1 VEADVLSSP
10 RPPEVDADPPRRRS
24 RLPRPRALVPA
35 ATVSAAVIACFVL
48 CLAQSFTSS
57 VNSDTAGIALQ
68 GWDLWHGNPLLH
80 GWYASDAPFYTL
92 ETPLNALVQMVMGLD
107 ATTLHVVSAITY
119 TMVIAAAAWL
129 AAHGE
134 RGAAA
139 YARAGLAAALLA
151 VPLCAGDLAG
161 LLLETPNHIGTS
173 VFLMLAFLIYSRS
186 AARRGA
192 AIGLLALLVVGQI
205 GDATVRYVAVTTLVA
220 VTLVRMAAAR
230 RLVIPE
236 TWAGVAAAVSV
247 PCAIGVRAVV
257 RALGAFS
264 MIHPATQIAP
274 AGVWLNH
281 LGATGESLIRLFN
294 IDVSAPIRVTPGWL
308 AGQILGAAALLAGAY
323 GLCRTAWRW
332 RRADAADQL
341 LAVSVLIYPA
351 TYLFSTMVR
360 PGSHGAYEFVG
371 VLPLIAVLAAR
382 NLPIPR
388 ARYRAAAW
396 ASAAMAVALLLSGVF
411 KPADVTRSEHLAA
424 WLKAHGFRYGISGY
438 WDAAS
443 TTADSGNAVGVR
455 GVINIGGRYAIYP
468 WVTNGSWYD
477 PARYDAN
484 FVIADNGSPGITVA
498 DVEKIYGPPAAQYPV
513 VNRVVLVYRVNL
525 FNTLEVPP
533 HPDY

>member
-1 VEADVLSSP
+1 VEADVLSSQ
-10 RPPEVDADPPRRRS
+10 RPPEVDDPPR
-24 RLPRPRALVPA
+24 RLPRPRALVTA
-35 ATVSAAVIACFVL
+35 AAVSAAVIACFVL

-92 ETPLNALVQMVMGLD
+92 ETPLNALVQMVMGLN

-119 TMVIAAAAWL
+119 TMVIVAAAWL
-129 AAHGE
+129 AASGA

-173 VFLMLAFLIYSRS
+173 VFLLLAFLIYSRVPGRR
-186 AARRGA
+186 AAF
-192 AIGLLALLVVGQI
+192 GLLALLVVGQI

-220 VTLVRMAAAR
+220 VTLVRMLAAR

-236 TWAGVAAAVSV
+236 TWAGVAAAASV
-247 PCAIGVRAVV
+247 PCAIGVRAVM
-257 RALGAFS
+257 RSLGAFS

-274 AGVWLNH
+274 AGQWLNH

-294 IDVSAPIRVTPGWL
+294 IDVSDPIHVTPGWL
-308 AGQILGAAALLAGAY
+308 AGQILGGAALLAGAY

-332 RRADAADQL
+332 RRGDAADQL

-351 TYLFSTMVR
+351 TYAFSTMVR

-382 NLPIPR
+382 NLPMPSRGGHR
-388 ARYRAAAW
+388 ALAW
-396 ASAAMAVALLLSGVF
+396 TSIATAVALLLSGVF

-438 WDAAS
+438 WDATS

-455 GVINIGGRYAIYP
+455 AVINIGGQYAIYP

-498 DVEKIYGPPAAQYPV
+498 DVEKIYGVPAAQYPV
-513 VNRVVLVYRVNL
+513 VNRMILVYHVNL
-525 FNTLEVPP
+525 FKTLNVPP

>member
-1 VEADVLSSP
+1 MEADVLSQQ
-10 RPPEVDADPPRRRS
+10 RPPEVEDPPRRR
-24 RLPRPRALVPA
+24 LPAPRAYTTA
-35 ATVSAAVIACFVL
+35 AAISAAVIACFVL

-92 ETPLNALVQMVMGLD
+92 ETPLNAIVQMLLGLN

-119 TMVIAAAAWL
+119 TMVIVAAAVL
-129 AAHGE
+129 AAYGEHGVK
-134 RGAAA
+134 A
-139 YARAGLAAALLA
+139 YARAGLAAAVLA

-173 VFLMLAFLIYSRS
+173 VFLMLAFLIYSR
-186 AARRGA
+186 APGWRGA
-192 AIGLLALLVVGQI
+192 SGLLALLVVGEL
-205 GDATVRYVAVTTLVA
+205 GDATVRYVAVTTLIA
-220 VTLVRMAAAR
+220 VTLVRMLAAR

-236 TWAGVAAAVSV
+236 TWAGVAAAASI
-247 PCAIGVRAVV
+247 PCVEGVRAVL

-264 MIHPATQIAP
+264 MIHPASQVAP
-274 AGVWLNH
+274 ANTWLNH
-281 LGATGESLIRLFN
+281 LGATGESLLRMFN
-294 IDVSAPIRVTPGWL
+294 IDVSDPVTVTPGWV
-308 AGQILGAAALLAGAY
+308 AGQIFGGAALLAGAY
-323 GLCRTAWRW
+323 GLCRTVWRW
-332 RRADAADQL
+332 RRAEAADQL
-341 LAVSVLIYPA
+341 FAVSVLIYPA
-351 TYLFSTMVR
+351 TYALSNMVR

-382 NLPIPR
+382 NLPLP
-388 ARYRAAAW
+388 ALSTYRVAAW
-396 ASAAMAVALLLSGVF
+396 ASAAIAVALLLSGVF

-438 WDAAS
+438 WDATS

-455 GVINIGGRYAIYP
+455 GVINTGDRYSIYP

-477 PARYDAN
+477 PSRYDAN

-513 VNRVVLVYRVNL
+513 VNRIILVYNINL
-525 FNTLEVPP
+525 FKTLEVPP